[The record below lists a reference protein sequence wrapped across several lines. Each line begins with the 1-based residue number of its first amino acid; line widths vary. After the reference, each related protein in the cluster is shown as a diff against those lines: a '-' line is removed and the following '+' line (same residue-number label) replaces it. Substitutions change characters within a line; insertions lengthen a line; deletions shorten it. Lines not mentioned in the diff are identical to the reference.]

1 MTIMK
6 IEAFFRSRTGI
17 VVASVIATI
26 LWGSAFPFIKL
37 SYRELGIQQ
46 GDVYQQIL
54 FAGYRFT
61 LSGLI
66 IICFMSVNRQRIALV
81 PSTLKRIVRVSLV
94 QTFLQYLFI
103 YIGLSRSSSA
113 VGSITSGA
121 ISFFQLILAHFLFKE
136 DQLNPKKMVGI
147 VFGFMGLILLFSKGD
162 HTFQFG
168 SGDILLFCGAFSA
181 SLGNILSKVE
191 SRHISVFY
199 LNAYQ
204 MLLGGIALICISS
217 WKIGIIPFHFET
229 KSMLLLLY
237 LSMVS
242 AVSFILWNYLLKC
255 NPVGKVSMYMFLV
268 PLFGVGWSMLLL
280 HEHIQKLIWVSLVLV
295 ISGII
300 IVNRDFTEKK
310 VNIYGSR
317 SRKY

>member
-1 MTIMK
+1 MK

-162 HTFQFG
+162 HTFQ
-168 SGDILLFCGAFSA
+168 S
-181 SLGNILSKVE
+181 
-191 SRHISVFY
+191 
-199 LNAYQ
+199 
-204 MLLGGIALICISS
+204 
-217 WKIGIIPFHFET
+217 
-229 KSMLLLLY
+229 
-237 LSMVS
+237 
-242 AVSFILWNYLLKC
+242 
-255 NPVGKVSMYMFLV
+255 
-268 PLFGVGWSMLLL
+268 
-280 HEHIQKLIWVSLVLV
+280 
-295 ISGII
+295 
-300 IVNRDFTEKK
+300 NR
-310 VNIYGSR
+310 N
-317 SRKY
+317 